1 MKLESDGIL
10 ISLRPYDE
18 VSAIARVFSREY
30 GILSGVMRGA
40 MVAKKNKPL
49 VGQIGTVS
57 WSARLESELGTF
69 HWEPEKNL
77 AAPLLQ
83 KFESLAF
90 MNSAFDLLT
99 CLLPEREAYIK
110 LYDATVNLLKN
121 MAGADEIKTEYL
133 NWEMN
138 LLRDLGYALDFS
150 RCSGCG
156 GHDNLNFL
164 SPKTGRAVCD
174 DCAAPYLSKLYK
186 LPLELNTTYRFIENI
201 CVAMDIKMPKFR
213 AMLNDKKT

>member
-49 VGQIGTVS
+49 VGQIGAVS

-213 AMLNDKKT
+213 AMLNDKKI